1 MENNSSVK
9 LWKSVCIACEPEFED
24 LVSTLIFE
32 SGFSGLE
39 ERNESGSFRFKAY
52 YPLSFSPDPLD
63 TLRELLETTF
73 GKDAGKRVSIYAV
86 ETIPGEDWEKG
97 WRAGLGAV
105 ETGKRLVIRPSWVN
119 YCTIDERIEIIID
132 PKMAFGTGSHATTF
146 LCLEALERLNI
157 AGRSVIDA
165 GCGSGVLS
173 IAAAKLGASRVF
185 AFDNDPF
192 SVDNACENVL
202 INGMQDVVQV
212 ELADLEKISSTSSLT
227 LKPADLVLANIIYH
241 VLVRQLPLFR
251 SFMNPGGEIV
261 FSGLLSGQE
270 TPFLENMQKE
280 GFHILSVSH
289 REEWIAVIANLLLNS
304 PTENPILCE

>member
-39 ERNESGSFRFKAY
+39 ERNESGFFRFKAY

-73 GKDAGKRVSIYAV
+73 GKDAGKRVGISAV
-86 ETIPGEDWEKG
+86 ETIPDEDWKTR

-105 ETGKRLVIRPSWVN
+105 ETGKRLVVRPSWVDYSN
-119 YCTIDERIEIIID
+119 RDDRIEIIID

-157 AGRSVIDA
+157 AGCSVIDA

-202 INGMQDVVQV
+202 INGVQDVVQV
-212 ELADLEKISSTSSLT
+212 ELAELEKVKPS
-227 LKPADLVLANIIYH
+227 PADLVLANIIYH
-241 VLVRQLPLFR
+241 VLVRQIPLFR
-251 SFMNPGGEIV
+251 SFMNPGGRIV
-261 FSGLLSGQE
+261 FSGLLAEQE
-270 TPFLENMQKE
+270 TPFLENTQKE

-289 REEWIAVIANLLLNS
+289 REEWIAVIADLLLNS
-304 PTENPILCE
+304 PPENPILYE

>member
-1 MENNSSVK
+1 MENNSSIK

-39 ERNESGSFRFKAY
+39 ERNESGSFQFKAY

-63 TLRELLETTF
+63 TLQKLLETTF
-73 GKDAGKRVSIYAV
+73 GKDAGKRVGISAV
-86 ETIPGEDWEKG
+86 ETIPDEDWKTR

-105 ETGKRLVIRPSWVN
+105 ETGKRLVVRPSWVDYSN
-119 YCTIDERIEIIID
+119 RDDRIEIIID

-157 AGRSVIDA
+157 AGCSVIDA

-202 INGMQDVVQV
+202 INGVQDVVQV
-212 ELADLEKISSTSSLT
+212 ELAELEKVKPS
-227 LKPADLVLANIIYH
+227 PADLVLANIIYH
-241 VLVRQLPLFR
+241 VLVRQIPLFR
-251 SFMNPGGEIV
+251 SFMNPGGRIV
-261 FSGLLSGQE
+261 FSGLLADQE
-270 TPFLENMQKE
+270 TSFLENMQKE

-289 REEWIAVIANLLLNS
+289 REEWIAVIADLLLNS
-304 PTENPILCE
+304 PPENPILCK